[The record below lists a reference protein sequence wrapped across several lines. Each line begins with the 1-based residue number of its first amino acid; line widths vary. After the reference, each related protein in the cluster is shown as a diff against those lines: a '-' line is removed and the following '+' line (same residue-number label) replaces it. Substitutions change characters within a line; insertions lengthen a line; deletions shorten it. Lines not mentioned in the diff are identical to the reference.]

1 MFKKKWS
8 RSDIPQSVSAG
19 PEKEHSALVVDAEW
33 STSSEGKP
41 SDEKIVASLADA
53 REELGR
59 LRKTFG
65 SCDNIVSLA
74 LASVA
79 ALERGGAGLGQVS
92 EGAAREKASE
102 EVARPPQ
109 ADRSVERQI
118 AALRESL
125 GDESP
130 QETKGSSSSKEE
142 EHVLVTPIKGVDK
155 DGRLIL
161 GDPKILSA
169 SALKI

>member
-1 MFKKKWS
+1 MCEKAWS
-8 RSDIPQSVSAG
+8 RSWSEHSEPACAG
-19 PEKEHSALVVDAEW
+19 PETEKEHSALVVDAEW
-33 STSSEGKP
+33 CGSSEGKP
-41 SDEKIVASLADA
+41 SDEKIVSSLADA

-79 ALERGGAGLGQVS
+79 ALERRC
-92 EGAAREKASE
+92 AALEKESR

-109 ADRSVERQI
+109 ADHSVERQI

-125 GDESP
+125 GDQSP
-130 QETKGSSSSKEE
+130 QEAKSSSSKEE
-142 EHVLVTPIKGVDK
+142 EHFLVAPIRGVDE
-155 DGRLIL
+155 DGRLLL
-161 GDPKILSA
+161 GDRKILSA

>member
-1 MFKKKWS
+1 MSKKEWS
-8 RSDIPQSVSAG
+8 RSYSSESARADSEECTAIKTCPNDG
-19 PEKEHSALVVDAEW
+19 F
-33 STSSEGKP
+33 SSEGKP
-41 SDEKIVASLADA
+41 SDEKIVSSLADA

-79 ALERGGAGLGQVS
+79 ALERRC
-92 EGAAREKASE
+92 AALEKESR

-109 ADRSVERQI
+109 ADHSVERQI

-125 GDESP
+125 GDQSP
-130 QETKGSSSSKEE
+130 QEAKSSSSKEE
-142 EHVLVTPIKGVDK
+142 EHFLVAPIRGVDE
-155 DGRLIL
+155 DGRLLL
-161 GDPKILSA
+161 GDRKILSA

>member
-1 MFKKKWS
+1 MSEKEWSKWS
-8 RSDIPQSVSAG
+8 RSDLSESARADSEG
-19 PEKEHSALVVDAEW
+19 EDLSIKTCPNGF
-33 STSSEGKP
+33 SSEGKP

-79 ALERGGAGLGQVS
+79 ALERRC
-92 EGAAREKASE
+92 AALEKESRET
-102 EVARPPQ
+102 ARSPEK
-109 ADRSVERQI
+109 DKSVERQI

-125 GDESP
+125 GDQSP
-130 QETKGSSSSKEE
+130 QETENSSPSKEGE
-142 EHVLVTPIKGVDK
+142 YILVTPIKGVDE
-155 DGRLIL
+155 DGRLLL
-161 GDPKILSA
+161 GDRKILSA

>member
-1 MFKKKWS
+1 MCEKAWS
-8 RSDIPQSVSAG
+8 RSWSEHSEPACAG
-19 PEKEHSALVVDAEW
+19 SEKEHSALVVDAEW
-33 STSSEGKP
+33 RSSSEGKP

-79 ALERGGAGLGQVS
+79 ALERRC
-92 EGAAREKASE
+92 AALEKESRETVRSPEK
-102 EVARPPQ
+102 
-109 ADRSVERQI
+109 DRSVERQI

-130 QETKGSSSSKEE
+130 RGTENSSSKEE
-142 EHVLVTPIKGVDK
+142 EYILVTPIKGVDE
-155 DGRLIL
+155 DGRLLL
-161 GDPKILSA
+161 GDRKILSA

>member
-1 MFKKKWS
+1 MCEKAWS
-8 RSDIPQSVSAG
+8 RSRSRSSEPVSAG
-19 PEKEHSALVVDAEW
+19 PETEKEHSALVVDAEW
-33 STSSEGKP
+33 CGSSEGKP
-41 SDEKIVASLADA
+41 SDEKIVSSLADA

-79 ALERGGAGLGQVS
+79 ALERRC
-92 EGAAREKASE
+92 AALEKESRET
-102 EVARPPQ
+102 ARSPEK
-109 ADRSVERQI
+109 DKSVERQI

-125 GDESP
+125 GDQSP
-130 QETKGSSSSKEE
+130 RETENSSPSKEGE
-142 EHVLVTPIKGVDK
+142 YILVTPIKGVDE
-155 DGRLIL
+155 DGRLLL
-161 GDPKILSA
+161 GDRKILSA